1 MNSPDQFPILDGAQP
16 AARAA
21 ETSANPSAIPALAR
35 LARLL
40 ALNAPQDGS
49 FETCIP
55 GVHAIRAST
64 ASTELV
70 HGLHRPALCIVA
82 QGTKTVMLGDES
94 YEYDP
99 SRMMIFSLDLPIA
112 AMIRQASVAAPYLSF
127 RLDFNQQRLAELILK
142 AYPDGVPAMRKD
154 VAERRAVVV
163 AQAGEAIVDAAARLM
178 ALAGQPEDAALLAPL
193 AIDEI
198 VLRLLRGPFGARLAQ
213 LGRVE
218 SHRIGKVV
226 DWIRRHYEQPIRIED
241 MAALAHMSPS
251 SLHEHFK
258 SLTSMSPLQFQKTLR
273 LQEARR
279 LMLATGMD
287 AGLACQRVGYAS
299 PSQFSREYARHFGSA
314 PTKDMLRLRNSGL
327 AHAVSFT
334 Q

>member
-1 MNSPDQFPILDGAQP
+1 MLAGAHATQP
-16 AARAA
+16 AQQ
-21 ETSANPSAIPALAR
+21 SAMPALAR

-40 ALNAPQDGS
+40 LAHAPQDGS

-64 ASTELV
+64 TSAELV

-82 QGTKTVMLGDES
+82 QGAKTVMLGDES

-99 SRMMIFSLDLPIA
+99 SRMMVFSLDLPIA

-127 RLDFNQQRLAELILK
+127 RLDFDQQRLAELILK
-142 AYPDGVPAMRKD
+142 AYPEGVPAVRGGET
-154 VAERRAVVV
+154 ERRAVYV

-178 ALAGQPEDAALLAPL
+178 ALAGQPEEAALLAPL

-226 DWIRRHYEQPIRIED
+226 AWIRQHYDQPIRIDD
-241 MAALAHMSPS
+241 MAELAHMSPS

-279 LMLATGMD
+279 LMLSSGMD

-314 PTKDMLRLRNSGL
+314 PTRDMQRLRNAKL
-327 AHAVSFT
+327 AQAVSFT

>member
-1 MNSPDQFPILDGAQP
+1 MNSPDQHPILAGAQ
-16 AARAA
+16 AARQAD
-21 ETSANPSAIPALAR
+21 SPSAMPALAR

-40 ALNAPQDGS
+40 AAHTPQDGS

-55 GVHAIRAST
+55 GVHAIRASNT
-64 ASTELV
+64 SAELV

-82 QGTKTVMLGDES
+82 QGAKTVMLGDES

-127 RLDFNQQRLAELILK
+127 RLDFDQDRLAELILK
-142 AYPDGVPAMRKD
+142 AYPEGVPAVRGG
-154 VAERRAVVV
+154 ETGRRAVYV

-178 ALAGQPEDAALLAPL
+178 ALAGQPEEAALLAPL

-226 DWIRRHYEQPIRIED
+226 DWIRRHYDQAMRIDD

-279 LMLATGMD
+279 LMLSTGMD

-314 PTKDMLRLRNSGL
+314 PTRDMLRLRKAGL
-327 AHAVSFT
+327 AQAVSFT

>member
-1 MNSPDQFPILDGAQP
+1 MNSPDQLPILAGVRTSEPPQQP
-16 AARAA
+16 AM
-21 ETSANPSAIPALAR
+21 PALAQ

-40 ALNAPQDGS
+40 LANAPQDGS

-55 GVHAIRAST
+55 GVHAIRAS
-64 ASTELV
+64 STSAELV

-82 QGTKTVMLGDES
+82 QGAKTVMLGEES

-127 RLDFNQQRLAELILK
+127 RLDFDQQRLAELILK
-142 AYPDGVPAMRKD
+142 AYPEGVPAVRD
-154 VAERRAVVV
+154 RRAVYV

-178 ALAGQPEDAALLAPL
+178 ALAAQPEDAALLAPL

-198 VLRLLRGPFGARLAQ
+198 MLRLLRGPFGARLAQ

-226 DWIRRHYEQPIRIED
+226 DWIRRHYDRPVRIDD
-241 MAALAHMSPS
+241 MAELAHMSPS

-258 SLTSMSPLQFQKTLR
+258 SLTSMSPLQFQKILR

-279 LMLATGMD
+279 LMLSTGMD

-314 PTKDMLRLRNSGL
+314 PTRDMLRLRNAGL
-327 AHAVSFT
+327 AQAVSFT

>member
-1 MNSPDQFPILDGAQP
+1 MPDRAAGMVYPDWDKIMNSLVPPPSQ
-16 AARAA
+16 AA
-21 ETSANPSAIPALAR
+21 PPALAR
-35 LARLL
+35 LAGRLL
-40 ALNAPQDGS
+40 AHAPQDGS

-55 GVHAIRAST
+55 GVHAIRASNT
-64 ASTELV
+64 SAELV
-70 HGLHRPALCIVA
+70 HGLHCAALCIVA
-82 QGTKTVMLGDES
+82 QGAKTVMLGDES

-127 RLDFNQQRLAELILK
+127 RLDFDHERLSELILK
-142 AYPDGVPAMRKD
+142 AYPDGVPAVSDK
-154 VAERRAVVV
+154 RAVYV
-163 AQAGEAIVDAAARLM
+163 AQAGEAVIDAAVRLLT
-178 ALAGQPEDAALLAPL
+178 LASQPEDAELLAPL
-193 AIDEI
+193 AKDEI

-226 DWIRRHYEQPIRIED
+226 DWIRRNYDQPIRIDD
-241 MAALAHMSPS
+241 MAELAHMSPS

-279 LMLATGMD
+279 LMLSTGMD

-299 PSQFSREYARHFGSA
+299 ASQFSREYSRHFGSA
-314 PTKDMLRLRNSGL
+314 PTRDMVRLRSAGV
-327 AHAVSFT
+327 AVDSVSFT

>member
-1 MNSPDQFPILDGAQP
+1 MEYPDWDKIMNSLVPP
-16 AARAA
+16 
-21 ETSANPSAIPALAR
+21 PSQAPTPSLAR
-35 LARLL
+35 LAAQLM
-40 ALNAPQDGS
+40 AHAPQDGS

-55 GVHAIRAST
+55 GVHAIRASNT
-64 ASTELV
+64 SAELV
-70 HGLHRPALCIVA
+70 HGLHCAALCIVA
-82 QGTKTVMLGDES
+82 QGAKTVMLGDES

-127 RLDFNQQRLAELILK
+127 RLDFDQQHLSELILK
-142 AYPDGVPAMRKD
+142 AYPDGVPAVQDK
-154 VAERRAVVV
+154 RAVYV
-163 AQAGEAIVDAAARLM
+163 AQAGEAVIDAAARLLT
-178 ALAGQPEDAALLAPL
+178 LAGQPEDAELLAPL
-193 AIDEI
+193 AMDEI
-198 VLRLLRGPFGARLAQ
+198 VLRLLRSPFGARLAQ

-226 DWIRRHYEQPIRIED
+226 DWIRRNYDQPIRIDD
-241 MAALAHMSPS
+241 MAELAHMSPT

-279 LMLATGMD
+279 LMLSTGMD

-299 PSQFSREYARHFGSA
+299 ASQFSREYSRHFGSA
-314 PTKDMLRLRNSGL
+314 PTRDMVRLRSAGL
-327 AHAVSFT
+327 AADSVSFT

>member
-1 MNSPDQFPILDGAQP
+1 MPMPERPALVYPEWDKIMNSLVPPPTQATL
-16 AARAA
+16 
-21 ETSANPSAIPALAR
+21 PSLAR
-35 LARLL
+35 LAGQLL
-40 ALNAPQDGS
+40 AHAPQDGS

-55 GVHAIRAST
+55 GVHAIRASSSS
-64 ASTELV
+64 AELV
-70 HGLHRPALCIVA
+70 HGLHCAALCIVA
-82 QGTKTVMLGDES
+82 QGAKTVMLGDES

-127 RLDFNQQRLAELILK
+127 RLDFDQQRLSELILK
-142 AYPDGVPAMRKD
+142 AYPDGVPAVRDK
-154 VAERRAVVV
+154 RAVYV
-163 AQAGEAIVDAAARLM
+163 AQAGEPVIDAAARLM
-178 ALAGQPEDAALLAPL
+178 LLAGQPDEAELLAPL
-193 AIDEI
+193 AKDEI
-198 VLRLLRGPFGARLAQ
+198 VLRLLRSPFGARLAQ
-213 LGRVE
+213 LGQVE

-226 DWIRRHYEQPIRIED
+226 DWIRRHFDQTIRIDEL
-241 MAALAHMSPS
+241 AGLAHMSPS

-299 PSQFSREYARHFGSA
+299 ASQFSREYARHFGSA
-314 PTKDMLRLRNSGL
+314 PTRDMVRLRSAGL
-327 AHAVSFT
+327 AEAVSFT

>member
-1 MNSPDQFPILDGAQP
+1 MNSLVPPPPQ
-16 AARAA
+16 AA
-21 ETSANPSAIPALAR
+21 TPALAR
-35 LARLL
+35 LAGLL
-40 ALNAPQDGS
+40 TSHAPQDGS
-49 FETCIP
+49 FATCIP

-64 ASTELV
+64 TSAELV
-70 HGLHRPALCIVA
+70 HGLHCAALCIVA
-82 QGTKTVMLGDES
+82 QGAKTVMLGDES

-127 RLDFNQQRLAELILK
+127 RLDFDQARLAELIVK
-142 AYPDGVPAMRKD
+142 VYPEGVPA
-154 VAERRAVVV
+154 VSERRAVYV
-163 AQAGEAIVDAAARLM
+163 AQAGEAIIDAATRLLL
-178 ALAGQPEDAALLAPL
+178 LAGQPEDAGLLAPL
-193 AIDEI
+193 AMDEI
-198 VLRLLRGPFGARLAQ
+198 MLRLLRGPFGARLAQ

-218 SHRIGKVV
+218 SHRVKRVV
-226 DWIRRHYEQPIRIED
+226 DWIRRHYDQAIRIDD

-279 LMLATGMD
+279 LMLSTGMD

-299 PSQFSREYARHFGSA
+299 ASQFSREYARHFGDA
-314 PTKDMLRLRNSGL
+314 PTRDMVRLRGAGLSG
-327 AHAVSFT
+327 AVSFT

>member
-1 MNSPDQFPILDGAQP
+1 MNSPDQLPLLAGAQATQP
-16 AARAA
+16 ARQPAM
-21 ETSANPSAIPALAR
+21 PALAR

-40 ALNAPQDGS
+40 LAHAPQDGS
-49 FETCIP
+49 FATCIP
-55 GVHAIRAST
+55 GVHAIRASHT
-64 ASTELV
+64 SAELV

-82 QGTKTVMLGDES
+82 QGAKTVMLGDES

-127 RLDFNQQRLAELILK
+127 RLDFDQQRLAELILK
-142 AYPDGVPAMRKD
+142 AYPEGVPPVRG
-154 VAERRAVVV
+154 AESGRRAVYV
-163 AQAGEAIVDAAARLM
+163 AQAGEAVVDAAARLM

-198 VLRLLRGPFGARLAQ
+198 VLRLLRGPFGARLAR

-226 DWIRRHYEQPIRIED
+226 EWIRRHYDQTIRIED

-251 SLHEHFK
+251 SLHEQFK

-279 LMLATGMD
+279 LMLSTGMD

-314 PTKDMLRLRNSGL
+314 PTRDMVRLRNAGL
-327 AHAVSFT
+327 VQAVSFM

>member
-1 MNSPDQFPILDGAQP
+1 MPEQDGAAMVYAGWDKIMNSLVPPPQP
-16 AARAA
+16 AA
-21 ETSANPSAIPALAR
+21 TPALAR
-35 LARLL
+35 LAGLL
-40 ALNAPQDGS
+40 AAHAPQDGS
-49 FETCIP
+49 FATCIP

-64 ASTELV
+64 ESAELV
-70 HGLHRPALCIVA
+70 HGLHCAALCIVA
-82 QGTKTVMLGDES
+82 QGAKTVMLGDES
-94 YEYDP
+94 YDYDP

-127 RLDFNQQRLAELILK
+127 RLDFDQARLSELILK
-142 AYPDGVPAMRKD
+142 AWPDGVPD
-154 VAERRAVVV
+154 VRDRRAVYV
-163 AQAGEAIVDAAARLM
+163 AQAGEAVIDAAARLM
-178 ALAGQPEDAALLAPL
+178 LLAGQPEEAELLAPL
-193 AIDEI
+193 ATDEI

-218 SHRIGKVV
+218 SHRVGKVV
-226 DWIRRHYEQPIRIED
+226 DWIRRHYDQAIRIDD

-251 SLHEHFK
+251 TLHEHFK

-279 LMLATGMD
+279 LMLSTGMD

-314 PTKDMLRLRNSGL
+314 PTRDMVRLRSAGL
-327 AHAVSFT
+327 EHAVSFT